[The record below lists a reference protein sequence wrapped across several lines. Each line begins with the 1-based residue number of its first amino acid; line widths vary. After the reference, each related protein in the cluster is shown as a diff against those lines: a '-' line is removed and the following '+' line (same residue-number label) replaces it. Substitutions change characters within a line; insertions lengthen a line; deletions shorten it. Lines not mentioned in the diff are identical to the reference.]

1 MILLRHRYWQIETY
15 RRQAQTEAQGE
26 KSLRTFYNV
35 PSRNFLSAFK
45 TLSRVR

>member
-26 KSLRTFYNV
+26 KSLRTFLY
-35 PSRNFLSAFK
+35 RLFK
-45 TLSRVR
+45 RSQLVFQE